1 MHWFEFDTVAFSVF
15 TDYMKMFAIIASPLL
30 QDALAALTQKII
42 CLAQYLEAL
51 PLLLSMHVNMQVV
64 QWELRYQVE
73 VFLKK
78 L

>member
-1 MHWFEFDTVAFSVF
+1 MHWFEFDITTFFVF
-15 TDYMKMFAIIASPLL
+15 TDYMKMFAVIASLLL
-30 QDALAALTQKII
+30 QDALDALTQKII

-64 QWELRYQVE
+64 QGELQYQVE
-73 VFLKK
+73 VYLRK